1 MRIETELIFYPG
13 ADAPHVYV
21 RAWTLCCFHS
31 LTRTQTFRRALT
43 ASVDSCAEIECP
55 FSGVTRSGRVWRR
68 VPGVMLEVFSVQR
81 RCLLFPVAIVSTV
94 CACSSLNCQQSAL
107 VPCYTVNSLPLF
119 LVTLFLVTLSTVCL
133 CSSLHSQQFGLV
145 LRYIVNCALVPR
157 YIVNSLPLFLVK
169 LSTVWPC
176 SSLHC

>member
-1 MRIETELIFYPG
+1 M
-13 ADAPHVYV
+13 

-107 VPCYTVNSLPLF
+107 VP
-119 LVTLFLVTLSTVCL
+119 
-133 CSSLHSQQFGLV
+133 
-145 LRYIVNCALVPR
+145 RYV
-157 YIVNSLPLFLVK
+157 VNSLPLFLVK
-169 LSTVWPC
+169 LSTVCPCSLLHCQQSALVPRYIVPRYVVNSLPLFLVTLSTVWPC